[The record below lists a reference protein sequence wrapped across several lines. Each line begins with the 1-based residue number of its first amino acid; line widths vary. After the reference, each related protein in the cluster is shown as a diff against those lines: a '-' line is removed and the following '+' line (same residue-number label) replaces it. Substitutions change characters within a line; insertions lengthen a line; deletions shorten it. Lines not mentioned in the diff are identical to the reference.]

1 MGQATIL
8 RKMTL
13 KSVFHS
19 GVMQGLTVQQVID
32 QLRNTYLRWIY
43 YNYSGITFTDD
54 ILDIIN
60 IRPEDRITK
69 PGKNPE
75 YGEQLQKIIHSRI
88 SKTSQEKNIRIAS
101 SRARA
106 RLKKMN
112 KDLRNTK
119 GAMQAKNHGH

>member
-1 MGQATIL
+1 MGQGTIL

-13 KSVFHS
+13 KSVFNA
-19 GVMQGLTVQQVID
+19 GVMQGQTVQQVID
-32 QLRNTYLRWIY
+32 QFMFSYLRWVY

-54 ILDIIN
+54 ILEIIH
-60 IRPEDRITK
+60 IRPEDRIPK

-75 YGEQLQKIIHSRI
+75 YGEQLQNLIHSKI
-88 SKTSQEKNIRIAS
+88 TENSQKKNIRIAS

>member
-54 ILDIIN
+54 ILEIIH
-60 IRPEDRITK
+60 IRPEDRIPK

-75 YGEQLQKIIHSRI
+75 YGEQLQNLIHSKI
-88 SKTSQEKNIRIAS
+88 TKNSEEKNIRITS

>member
-13 KSVFHS
+13 KSVFHA

-112 KDLRNTK
+112 KDMRNTK

>member
-13 KSVFHS
+13 KSVFHA
-19 GVMQGLTVQQVID
+19 GVMEGISVQQAIA
-32 QLRNTYLRWIY
+32 QNRHTFLRWVY

-75 YGEQLQKIIHSRI
+75 YGEQLQYIIS
-88 SKTSQEKNIRIAS
+88 
-101 SRARA
+101 
-106 RLKKMN
+106 
-112 KDLRNTK
+112 
-119 GAMQAKNHGH
+119 

>member
-13 KSVFHS
+13 KSVFNA
-19 GVMQGLTVQQVID
+19 GVMQGLTVQQAID
-32 QLRNTYLRWIY
+32 QFRHVYLRWVY

-54 ILDIIN
+54 ILDIIE
-60 IRPEDRITK
+60 IRPEDRIPK

-75 YGEQLQKIIHSRI
+75 YGEQLQNLIHSKI
-88 SKTSQEKNIRIAS
+88 TENSQKKNIRITS
-101 SRARA
+101 SRAKA
-106 RLKKMN
+106 RLKKMSR
-112 KDLRNTK
+112 DLRNTK